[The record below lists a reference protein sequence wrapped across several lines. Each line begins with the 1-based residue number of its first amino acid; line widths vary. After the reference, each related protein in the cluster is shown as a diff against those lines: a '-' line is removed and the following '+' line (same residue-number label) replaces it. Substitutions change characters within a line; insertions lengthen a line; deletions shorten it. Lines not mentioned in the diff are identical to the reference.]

1 MRRLLAFVALAALLA
16 AACTGDDGGDP
27 VPTLFDDST
36 STSEAPNDDASS
48 STSITTTTA
57 PISTRLPSLATD
69 IPGAVWAAD
78 GTLRAVTGTDG
89 EVWNILGACRETAVE
104 PASTAVLVG
113 PQHVVLDPAGG
124 GDDGDDA
131 ARLLLLADAVATEL
145 REHDIAV
152 ALTRTSDAALS
163 GETRGAAGAAVGAAA
178 FITFALGEGGEST
191 AVPRPVVHHQIDDSE
206 SRRLGGLVH
215 THLGTALADL
225 GGEWSSLADAGV
237 RPLLNQRGEDF
248 FVVLR
253 SSAVPAV
260 RVEVLASAGRET
272 ALLDDEEGRSTIA
285 AALAEA
291 IARFLVT
298 DEVGDGY
305 VEPENPVR
313 QAPTSNTPGS
323 CP

>member
-1 MRRLLAFVALAALLA
+1 MRRLLALVALAALLV
-16 AACTGDDGGDP
+16 AACAGDEGGDP

-36 STSEAPNDDASS
+36 STSEVSADGSSS
-48 STSITTTTA
+48 STTTTTTA
-57 PISTRLPSLATD
+57 PISTRLPPLPTD
-69 IPGAVWAAD
+69 IPGAVRAAD
-78 GTLRAVTGTDG
+78 GTLRAVIGTDG
-89 EVWNILGACRETAVE
+89 EVWNIRGACRETAVE

-113 PQHVVLDPAGG
+113 PQHIVLDPAGG
-124 GDDGDDA
+124 GGDDDDA
-131 ARLLLLADAVATEL
+131 ARLLVLADAVAEDL

-152 ALTRTSDAALS
+152 TLTRTSDSPLS

-178 FITFALGEGGEST
+178 FITLALGDGGEST
-191 AVPRPVVHHQIDDSE
+191 TAPRPAVHHQSDDAE

-215 THLGTALADL
+215 THLRAALVAI
-225 GGEWSSLADAGV
+225 GGEWSALADAGV
-237 RPLLNQRGEDF
+237 RPLLNQRGEDYF
-248 FVVLR
+248 AVLR
-253 SSAVPAV
+253 SSAPPAV

-285 AALAEA
+285 MALAEA

-298 DEVGDGY
+298 DEIGDGY

-313 QAPTSNTPGS
+313 QAPTSNTPGG

>member
-1 MRRLLAFVALAALLA
+1 MRRPLAVLALATLLAG
-16 AACTGDDGGDP
+16 ACSGDDGADP
-27 VPTLFDDST
+27 VSTLFDDST
-36 STSEAPNDDASS
+36 STSEAPAADPSS

-57 PISTRLPSLATD
+57 PISTRLPALPTD
-69 IPGAVWAAD
+69 IPGAVRTAD
-78 GTLRAVTGTDG
+78 GTLRAVIGTDG

-104 PASTAVLVG
+104 PASTAVIVG
-113 PQHVVLDPAGG
+113 PQHIVLDPAGG

-131 ARLLLLADAVATEL
+131 ARLLLLAEAVAAQL
-145 REHDIAV
+145 REHDVAV
-152 ALTRTSDAALS
+152 ALTRTSDTPLS

-191 AVPRPVVHHQIDDSE
+191 ETPRPVVHHQIDDPE

-215 THLGTALADL
+215 TYLRTALVDL
-225 GGEWSSLADAGV
+225 GGEWSALADAGV

-248 FVVLR
+248 FAVLR
-253 SSAVPAV
+253 SSAPPAV

-272 ALLDDEEGRSTIA
+272 ALLDDEEGRFTIA
-285 AALAEA
+285 VALAEA

-298 DEVGDGY
+298 DEIGDGY

-313 QAPTSNTPGS
+313 QAPTSNAPGG